1 MEPKCVWASSS
12 KKMDQVK
19 GRQGKKRRRSKQAS
33 NADEAFKTLNLI
45 PKTLGFW

>member
-19 GRQGKKRRRSKQAS
+19 GIDKGRRRRRRSRQ
-33 NADEAFKTLNLI
+33 
-45 PKTLGFW
+45 G

>member
-19 GRQGKKRRRSKQAS
+19 GRQGKKKKKKQAMLMKH
-33 NADEAFKTLNLI
+33 FK
-45 PKTLGFW
+45 P

>member
-19 GRQGKKRRRSKQAS
+19 GRQGKKKKKQAMRM
-33 NADEAFKTLNLI
+33 KHLK
-45 PKTLGFW
+45 P

>member
-19 GRQGKKRRRSKQAS
+19 GRQGKKEEEASKQAMLM
-33 NADEAFKTLNLI
+33 KHLK
-45 PKTLGFW
+45 P